1 MRKKSVTWAR
11 SFTVATLLVS
21 LLVWPNATVGQ
32 AASTTSF
39 SGQATAVQAN
49 VLGTKTTF
57 ADTGPLPA
65 SGGAQQT
72 SLLTASVPQL
82 LSAEV
87 LHASTV
93 GQGDRSRSEAS
104 VADLNLTVGGNN
116 ITADFLMARAAAV
129 CGPGGATTSGSSD
142 IATL

>member
-1 MRKKSVTWAR
+1 MRKNSVTSVR
-11 SFTVATLLVS
+11 LFTVTTLLVG
-21 LLVWPNATVGQ
+21 LFVWPSATVGR
-32 AASTTSF
+32 AATTTSF

-82 LSAEV
+82 ISAEV

-104 VADLNLTVGGNN
+104 VASFNLTVGGNT
-116 ITADFLMARAAAV
+116 IGADFLMARALAD
-129 CGPGGATTSGSSD
+129 GPPGGPSASGSSE
-142 IATL
+142 